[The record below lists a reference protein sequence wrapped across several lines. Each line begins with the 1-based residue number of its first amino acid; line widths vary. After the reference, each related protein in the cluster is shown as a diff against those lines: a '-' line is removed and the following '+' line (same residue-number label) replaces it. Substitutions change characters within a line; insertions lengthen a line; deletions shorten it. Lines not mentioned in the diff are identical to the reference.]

1 MNIRKLIEANL
12 YIYKENIKLILN
24 SCVDNVCIYQTSQ
37 TQMDND
43 ILKEINKGKIEE
55 IQEEDNEDGNISD
68 AFNSHSNSKVSLSD

>member
-1 MNIRKLIEANL
+1 M

-68 AFNSHSNSKVSLSD
+68 AFNSHSNSKVSLSG

>member
-1 MNIRKLIEANL
+1 M